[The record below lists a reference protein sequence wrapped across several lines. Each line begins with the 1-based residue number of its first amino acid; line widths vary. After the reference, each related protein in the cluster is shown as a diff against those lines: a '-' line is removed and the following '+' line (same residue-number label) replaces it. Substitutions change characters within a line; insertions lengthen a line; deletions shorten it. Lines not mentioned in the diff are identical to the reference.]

1 MRTLL
6 TTVAVLLVLTGLVR
20 AWGASIRFDDRHPTP
35 GAREAVYRLR

>member
-20 AWGASIRFDDRHPTP
+20 AWGASVRFDNGSAIPHA
-35 GAREAVYRLR
+35 GEAVYRVR